1 MQGTQSIERAIQLL
15 KLFDD
20 ERPNW
25 TLVELVD
32 ETKLKK
38 TTVFRMLTTLKNE
51 GLLEYNANSGK
62 WGLGSE
68 LILLGGRAM
77 RQHRLRD
84 IANEH
89 MRKLSR
95 LSGESVTLDV
105 LWIDD
110 DKVPYSMVIDEVIGR
125 HLLGL
130 TQYIGTRLPAHATST
145 GKVLLAFQDEAE
157 LEELNFTQMIEL
169 TDDTLNSKANLLS
182 NLSRVQE
189 NGYGTT
195 RHELEVGIAGIA
207 APIFDLN
214 NQVIAGISIAGPTS
228 RISPEKLQ
236 SYAPPLLETAE
247 TISIQLGHR
256 ATKSHK

>member
-15 KLFDD
+15 RLFDD
-20 ERPNW
+20 DRPNW
-25 TLVELVD
+25 TLIELID
-32 ETKLKK
+32 ETGLKK
-38 TTVFRMLTTLKNE
+38 TTVFRMLTALKNE
-51 GLLEYNANSGK
+51 GLLEHNGSTGR

-105 LWIDD
+105 LWIDEYQ
-110 DKVPYSMVIDEVIGR
+110 VPFSMVIDEVIGR

-157 LEELNFTQMIEL
+157 LTELNFAQMIEL
-169 TDDTLNSKANLLS
+169 TDDTLNLKDDLYSKLTHI
-182 NLSRVQE
+182 RTK
-189 NGYGTT
+189 GYGTT

-228 RISPEKLQ
+228 RISPEKLH
-236 SYAPPLLETAE
+236 SYAPILLEAAE
-247 TISIQLGHR
+247 NISIQIGHR
-256 ATKSHK
+256 AKKSHK

>member
-1 MQGTQSIERAIQLL
+1 MQGTQSLERAIQLL
-15 KLFDD
+15 RLFDD

-25 TLVELVD
+25 TLADLID
-32 ETKLKK
+32 ETGLKK
-38 TTVFRMLTTLKNE
+38 TTVFRMLTALKNE
-51 GLLEYNANSGK
+51 GLLEHNSSTGM

-84 IANEH
+84 IANSH

-95 LSGESVTLDV
+95 LTGESVTLDV
-105 LWIDD
+105 LWVDED
-110 DKVPYSMVIDEVIGR
+110 QTPFTMVIDEAIGR

-145 GKVLLAFQDEAE
+145 GKVLLAFQDD
-157 LEELNFTQMIEL
+157 EELADLNFDKMIEL
-169 TDDTLNSKANLLS
+169 TDDTLNQKADLLTQLS
-182 NLSRVQE
+182 NIRTS
-189 NGYGTT
+189 GYATT

-214 NQVIAGISIAGPTS
+214 GDIIAGISIAGPTS
-228 RISPEKLQ
+228 RISPEKLE
-236 SYAPPLLETAE
+236 SYAPILLETAE
-247 TISIQLGHR
+247 QISIQIGHQ
-256 ATKSHK
+256 ATQSHK